1 MSGEYMHGILVAKCR
16 KEIESGKTMAISVSP
31 IMAIRTPNNSLK
43 YMLITKV

>member
-31 IMAIRTPNNSLK
+31 PYVASWLLEHQTTL
-43 YMLITKV
+43 